1 MPIANMG
8 CWRVISSQKV
18 MLMTFATADLCD
30 RFADRENFQIAEPL
44 FRQFGNRRLFSGRIT
59 TLKVF
64 EDNTLVR
71 STLEEKGN
79 GRVLVI
85 DGGGS
90 RRCALL
96 GDTLAQLALEN
107 GWQGIV
113 VYGCIRGVALIDQL
127 PLGVMAL
134 NTHPLR
140 SRKHDH
146 GERDLM
152 ITFAGVNFKKDHYL
166 YADSDGIIVSE
177 TKLD

>member
-1 MPIANMG
+1 M
-8 CWRVISSQKV
+8 V
-18 MLMTFATADLCD
+18 FFTADLCD
-30 RFADRENFQIAEPL
+30 RFSDLEGFQVAEPL
-44 FRQFGNRRLFSGRIT
+44 FRHFGRQRRFCGQIT

-64 EDNTLVR
+64 EDNSLVH
-71 STLEEKGN
+71 TMLEQAGN

-96 GDTLAQLALEN
+96 GDTLVNMAVES

-113 VYGCIRGVALIDQL
+113 VYGCIRGSELIDRM
-127 PLGVMAL
+127 PIGVMAL
-134 NTHPLR
+134 HTHPLP
-140 SRKHDH
+140 SRKHGQGD
-146 GERDLM
+146 RDKM

-166 YADSDGIIVSE
+166 YADADGIIVSE

>member
-1 MPIANMG
+1 M
-8 CWRVISSQKV
+8 S
-18 MLMTFATADLCD
+18 FFTADLCD
-30 RFADRENFQIAEPL
+30 RFASQENFQIAEPL
-44 FRQFGNRRLFSGRIT
+44 FRHFGGKSQFSGQIT

-71 STLEEKGN
+71 TTLEEKVKD
-79 GRVLVI
+79 RVLVI

-90 RRCALL
+90 KRCALL
-96 GDTLAQLALEN
+96 GDTLTGLAVEN

-113 VYGCIRGVALIDQL
+113 VYGSIRGSEAIDRM
-127 PLGVMAL
+127 PIGVMAL

-140 SRKHDH
+140 ASKHDQ
-146 GERDLM
+146 GNRDVL

>member
-1 MPIANMG
+1 MSFLTGA
-8 CWRVISSQKV
+8 
-18 MLMTFATADLCD
+18 LCD
-30 RFADRENFQIAEPL
+30 RFSAQENFQIAEPL
-44 FRQFGNRRLFSGRIT
+44 FRYFGGKSQFSGQIT

-71 STLEEKGN
+71 TVLEEKVTD
-79 GRVLVI
+79 RVLVI

-90 RRCALL
+90 KRCALL
-96 GDTLAQLALEN
+96 GDTLTALAVEN

-113 VYGCIRGVALIDQL
+113 VYGSIRGSEAINKM
-127 PLGVMAL
+127 PIGVVAL
-134 NTHPLR
+134 NTHPLC
-140 SRKHDH
+140 SSKHGH
-146 GERDLM
+146 GHRDSV

>member
-1 MPIANMG
+1 
-8 CWRVISSQKV
+8 
-18 MLMTFATADLCD
+18 MTFATADLCD

-44 FRQFGNRRLFSGRIT
+44 FRQFGGKRQFSGQIT

-64 EDNTLVR
+64 EDNALVKA
-71 STLEEKGN
+71 TLEEKGSD
-79 GRVLVI
+79 RILVI

-96 GDTLAQLALEN
+96 GDTLAGLALAN

-113 VYGCIRGVALIDQL
+113 VYGCVRGVELIEKM

-146 GERDLM
+146 GERDILL
-152 ITFAGVNFKKDHYL
+152 TFAGVNFKKDHYL